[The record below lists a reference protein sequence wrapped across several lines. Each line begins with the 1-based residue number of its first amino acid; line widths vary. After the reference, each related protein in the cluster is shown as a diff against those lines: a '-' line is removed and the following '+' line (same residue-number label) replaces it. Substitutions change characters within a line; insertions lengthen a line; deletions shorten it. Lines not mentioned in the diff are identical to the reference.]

1 MRENNRDLVRRQNT
15 QPHTAW
21 GPATRISGEAG
32 NPAGQLYNLKV
43 DPSEASNVWEDHPE
57 VVEKLQAE
65 LKKTREDGRSR

>member
-1 MRENNRDLVRRQNT
+1 MK
-15 QPHTAW
+15 
-21 GPATRISGEAG
+21 ATLDQVGFSAPRVVKPEAG

-43 DPSEASNVWEDHPE
+43 DPSEVNNVWEDHPE

>member
-1 MRENNRDLVRRQNT
+1 
-15 QPHTAW
+15 
-21 GPATRISGEAG
+21 G